1 MSSEK
6 IEKSLFDNVIIK
18 IKQNPKLIFSILV
31 ILISI
36 FAGIF
41 LFQDKAK
48 KKKIF
53 LFPTNLIKLK
63 F

>member
-6 IEKSLFDNVIIK
+6 IEKNLFENVIIK

-48 KKKIF
+48 KKIF